1 MSGRGNDSYN
11 NCMNRLH
18 ERYNGEAA
26 RSNIYFSKSEREVSE
41 GDYRNGDYNGQKYMT
56 SGDFIKYYNNR
67 KAESVS
73 PYMHTPTANTK
84 EFKRPAARQQTPA
97 REAARPTSAA
107 PVQRAS
113 VGGSTVVMPAA
124 KRNYDSDADTIVM
137 PAKSSVKSVRNR
149 VKKMFDKWF
158 ASDENEKTTKIKKKM
173 PVAAITLLASLS
185 IAMTM
190 IVGTGVML
198 SGARAEAGNV
208 KYEIKQLESEQDF
221 LEEELVKKD
230 DLAMIEEYAT
240 SRLGMIREDYVSSVY
255 LQAGEGDS
263 VEGKEESGF
272 SALLSA
278 IFGG

>member
-18 ERYNGEAA
+18 ERYNGESA

-41 GDYRNGDYNGQKYMT
+41 GNYRNGDFKGEKYMT

-67 KAESVS
+67 KADAVS

-84 EFKRPAARQQTPA
+84 EFKRPARPAAQT
-97 REAARPTSAA
+97 ARPEVQAPSARVTA
-107 PVQRAS
+107 SAQRTA
-113 VGGSTVVMPAA
+113 VMPAA
-124 KRNYDSDADTIVM
+124 RKNYDENADTIVM
-137 PAKSSVKSVRNR
+137 PAKKSVNTVRNR

-158 ASDENEKTTKIKKKM
+158 GSDENEKTTKIKRKM

-185 IAMTM
+185 VAMTM
-190 IVGTGVML
+190 VVGTTVML
-198 SGARAEAGNV
+198 SGARSEAGNA
-208 KYEIKQLESEQDF
+208 KYEIKQLEKERDY
-221 LEEELVKKD
+221 LEEELVKMD

-263 VEGKEESGF
+263 VEGVEESGF

>member
-1 MSGRGNDSYN
+1 MSGRGNNSYN
-11 NCMNRLH
+11 DYMNRLH
-18 ERYNGEAA
+18 ERYNGGNA
-26 RSNIYFSKSEREVSE
+26 RSNVYYSSSEREVSE
-41 GDYRNGDYNGQKYMT
+41 GNYRNGDFKGEKYMT

-67 KAESVS
+67 KADSVS

-84 EFKRPAARQQTPA
+84 EFKRPARPAAQT
-97 REAARPTSAA
+97 ARPEVQAPSARVTA
-107 PVQRAS
+107 NAQRTA
-113 VGGSTVVMPAA
+113 VMPAA
-124 KRNYDSDADTIVM
+124 RKNYDENADTIVM
-137 PAKSSVKSVRNR
+137 PAKKSVNTVRNR

-158 ASDENEKTTKIKKKM
+158 GSDENEKTTKIKRKM

-190 IVGTGVML
+190 VVGTTVML
-198 SGARAEAGNV
+198 SGARSEAGNA
-208 KYEIKQLESEQDF
+208 KYEIKQLEKERDY

-263 VEGKEESGF
+263 VEGRNESGF

>member
-18 ERYNGEAA
+18 ERYNGEAS
-26 RSNIYFSKSEREVSE
+26 RSIYFSKSEREVNE
-41 GDYRNGDYNGQKYMT
+41 GDYRNGEYNGQKYMT

-67 KAESVS
+67 KIESVS
-73 PYMHTPTANTK
+73 PYVHTPTANTK
-84 EFKRPAARQQTPA
+84 EFKRPAARPQTTA
-97 REAARPTSAA
+97 RETVNSAA
-107 PVQRAS
+107 PASRQRSQAS
-113 VGGSTVVMPAA
+113 AGNTVVMPAR
-124 KRNYDSDADTIVM
+124 KNYDANADTIVM
-137 PAKSSVKSVRNR
+137 PAKRSVKSVRNR
-149 VKKMFDKWF
+149 VKKLFDKWF
-158 ASDENEKTTKIKKKM
+158 VSDENEKTTKIKKKM

-208 KYEIKQLESEQDF
+208 KYEIKQLESQQDF

-255 LQAGEGDS
+255 LQAGEEDS
-263 VEGKEESGF
+263 VEGREESGF

>member
-18 ERYNGEAA
+18 ERYNGESA
-26 RSNIYFSKSEREVSE
+26 RSNIYFSKSERAVSE
-41 GDYRNGDYNGQKYMT
+41 GNYRNGEFKGEKYMT

-67 KAESVS
+67 KADAVS

-84 EFKRPAARQQTPA
+84 EFKRPARPAAAQT
-97 REAARPTSAA
+97 ARPEAQMPSARVTVTAQKTS
-107 PVQRAS
+107 
-113 VGGSTVVMPAA
+113 VMPVAR
-124 KRNYDSDADTIVM
+124 KHYDENADTIVM
-137 PAKSSVKSVRNR
+137 PAVNSGKKIKNR

-158 ASDENEKTTKIKKKM
+158 GADENEKTTKIKRKM

-190 IVGTGVML
+190 IVGTTVML
-198 SGARAEAGNV
+198 SGARAEAGNA
-208 KYEIKQLESEQDF
+208 KYEIKQLEKERDY

-263 VEGKEESGF
+263 VEGVEESGF

>member
-1 MSGRGNDSYN
+1 MSARGNDSYN

-18 ERYNGEAA
+18 ARYNGESAN
-26 RSNIYFSKSEREVSE
+26 SNIYYSKSEREVNE
-41 GDYRNGDYNGQKYMT
+41 GNYRNGNFNGQKYMT
-56 SGDFIKYYNNR
+56 SGDFINYYNNR
-67 KAESVS
+67 KAESIS
-73 PYMHTPTANTK
+73 PYIHTPTANTK
-84 EFKRPAARQQTPA
+84 EFKRTARPSAQTSVRPGVQEPAQRTSANLQQTD
-97 REAARPTSAA
+97 
-107 PVQRAS
+107 VIRAS
-113 VGGSTVVMPAA
+113 R
-124 KRNYDSDADTIVM
+124 KNYDANADTIVM
-137 PAKSSVKSVRNR
+137 PAIKSKNKIKNR

-158 ASDENEKTTKIKKKM
+158 GSDENEKTTKIKRKM

-190 IVGTGVML
+190 IVGTTVML
-198 SGARAEAGNV
+198 SGARAEAGNA
-208 KYEIKQLESEQDF
+208 KYEIKQLEKERDY

-263 VEGKEESGF
+263 VEGTNESGF